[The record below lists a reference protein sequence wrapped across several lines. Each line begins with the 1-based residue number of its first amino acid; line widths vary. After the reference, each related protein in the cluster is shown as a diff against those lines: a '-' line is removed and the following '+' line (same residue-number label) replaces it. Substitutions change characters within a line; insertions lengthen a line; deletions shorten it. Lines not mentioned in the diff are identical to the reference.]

1 MWLGW
6 RSIQLPCGH
15 QEWDSGAV
23 FTWMLHLS
31 SSCSPSERSL
41 AVQDRAMGWVCC
53 VAHPLWSCMFC
64 VCSLG
69 SVPCCAWGV
78 VLGSC
83 GGCSSWRPAGT
94 SSSSDLGFF
103 VNTPAWSGVELPC
116 AFVSQRS
123 AASPRSQQWKAWLE
137 CLSLAQVL
145 PANCSQRCPGHSQP
159 QALGAAALWVLQSCS
174 WALPV
179 AWCPLCF
186 GRAPAALLSPPC
198 ARSVLDTD
206 VWEGD
211 F

>member
-1 MWLGW
+1 MELHVLCL
-6 RSIQLPCGH
+6 Q
-15 QEWDSGAV
+15 SG
-23 FTWMLHLS
+23 F
-31 SSCSPSERSL
+31 SPL
-41 AVQDRAMGWVCC
+41 LC
-53 VAHPLWSCMFC
+53 
-64 VCSLG
+64 
-69 SVPCCAWGV
+69 
-78 VLGSC
+78 LGSC
-83 GGCSSWRPAGT
+83 CSSWRPAGT

-159 QALGAAALWVLQSCS
+159 QALGAAAVWVLRSCS